1 MSKSLFIYI
10 SRTGKLVVLLRL
22 SIMQDQ
28 ARQHINWPLIVRAN
42 INIAPP
48 SILRKEHDL
57 TTRGPHSDVV
67 DRLIKQIIMYT

>member
-48 SILRKEHDL
+48 SILRKEHYYK
-57 TTRGPHSDVV
+57 GPA
-67 DRLIKQIIMYT
+67 L

>member
-10 SRTGKLVVLLRL
+10 SRPGKLVVLLRL

-48 SILRKEHDL
+48 SIHAKNI
-57 TTRGPHSDVV
+57 TTRGQHSDVV

>member
-1 MSKSLFIYI
+1 MSKSLFIYV
-10 SRTGKLVVLLRL
+10 SRTLGKLVVLLRL

-48 SILRKEHDL
+48 SILRKEHYYK
-57 TTRGPHSDVV
+57 GPP
-67 DRLIKQIIMYT
+67 L